1 MSFVT
6 THPEAMAA
14 TATNLQAIGS
24 TMTAQSAAAAAPT
37 TGIAPAGADEVS
49 LLQATQFSAYGQL
62 YQQISAQAAVIQEM
76 FVNTLRTSADSY
88 GSTETANSAAADSS
102 AAGGLLGAL
111 TGTSA
116 VDPTYGL
123 GGIASNSAILA
134 AMQGG
139 TIGSAASEF
148 TGLGKGYITAPSG
161 VVHHVA
167 PETVAFPS
175 ANLASEAT
183 PASAAAGAPV
193 PMGTGQAVAP
203 PPGAPVPPN
212 WAGQTAP
219 AQAAPAQAT
228 PASLS
233 GTGTAAAA
241 RGASMGAVPAAMP
254 GSSNEQGSRG
264 RLRYGI
270 KPKVMPRP
278 PVG

>member
-14 TATNLQAIGS
+14 TASNLQAIGS
-24 TMTAQSAAAAAPT
+24 AMTAQSAAAAAPT

-49 LLQATQFSAYGQL
+49 VLQATQFAAYGQL

-102 AAGGLLGAL
+102 AAGGLLAGL
-111 TGTSA
+111 TGPSVA
-116 VDPTYGL
+116 DPTYGL
-123 GGIASNSAILA
+123 GGVASNSAILA
-134 AMQGG
+134 AMQAG

-148 TGLGKGYITAPSG
+148 TGMGKGYITAPSG

-167 PETVAFPS
+167 PESLTPS
-175 ANLASEAT
+175 AGLTGQTT
-183 PASAAAGAPV
+183 PAAGAAPVSAAAS
-193 PMGTGQAVAP
+193 QAAART
-203 PPGAPVPPN
+203 GAPVPPS
-212 WAGQTAP
+212 WAGQPAPAETAP
-219 AQAAPAQAT
+219 AA
-228 PASLS
+228 LS
-233 GTGTAAAA
+233 GPGSAAAA
-241 RGASMGAVPAAMP
+241 PRASTAAVPAALP
-254 GSSNEQGSRG
+254 ASSSDQSSRG